1 MARTFPSTGYDV
13 DTGDFGNIFAGLD
26 DLEAGPVPVVQPSL
40 LSDDREDEVA
50 IPLIVPRLADASVLA
65 TRVVIRW
72 TQPALATQV
81 VIERIQSG
89 WVAPAVAPVVTQVIV
104 QPIQPV
110 LAVFQPI
117 QNQPIRSQVKAKRA
131 DPAEYERV
139 RRLSTG
145 PKRRKVSQAVTPEEM
160 QEQIT
165 RKRARDKAS
174 RKARELKDKQ
184 DPQGPASRAAAKEA
198 RRLADL
204 AAVERY
210 DQRRILRAETELL
223 KQAARREKSRNDMR
237 AKRELAMLATGKP
250 GRKAVPAAMPDV

>member
-1 MARTFPSTGYDV
+1 
-13 DTGDFGNIFAGLD
+13 
-26 DLEAGPVPVVQPSL
+26 
-40 LSDDREDEVA
+40 
-50 IPLIVPRLADASVLA
+50 
-65 TRVVIRW
+65 
-72 TQPALATQV
+72 
-81 VIERIQSG
+81 
-89 WVAPAVAPVVTQVIV
+89 
-104 QPIQPV
+104 
-110 LAVFQPI
+110 
-117 QNQPIRSQVKAKRA
+117 
-131 DPAEYERV
+131 
-139 RRLSTG
+139 
-145 PKRRKVSQAVTPEEM
+145 M

-223 KQAARREKSRNDMR
+223 KKAARREKSRNDMR